1 MKARDSRKGQL
12 PPVPIDDYFE
22 ARPLLRHVRVMERV
36 MDWADEDP
44 KTREFHA
51 EMHCAYMNI
60 LSKELASHALTFA
73 LAITELEEAFPEIAA
88 LVEIERGRGVQDK
101 SAPSAK
107 LKIVP
112 RVTLEHGTRFAR
124 KWLEMQIGE
133 MRCEAFAKADVMEW
147 PSGPDGESTPARDRF
162 QEIEDE
168 ILDQTFEAVMPAV
181 AEAFVK
187 AARAVL
193 ARERGRD

>member
-1 MKARDSRKGQL
+1 
-12 PPVPIDDYFE
+12 
-22 ARPLLRHVRVMERV
+22 
-36 MDWADEDP
+36 
-44 KTREFHA
+44 
-51 EMHCAYMNI
+51 MHCAYMDI
-60 LSKELASHALTFA
+60 LSKKLATHALALA
-73 LAITELEEAFPEIAA
+73 LAIAELEDAFPEIAA
-88 LVEIERGRGVQDK
+88 LVEIERGRSVQDE

-133 MRCEAFAKADVMEW
+133 MRCEAFAKADVIEW
-147 PSGPDGESTPARDRF
+147 PSGPDGESTPAQDRF

-168 ILDQTFEAVMPAV
+168 ILDETFEAVMPAI

-187 AARAVL
+187 AARAIL
-193 ARERGRD
+193 ARERGRN